1 MRFRKL
7 AMAMVG
13 VMMTALWS
21 PPALAG
27 LSDCQDLYV
36 GRIWVERGVG
46 LKAVVFLANPGDA
59 GGSYWSY
66 FDNWTADEKKSAL
79 AVLEAAKLAGH
90 RVHVTTD
97 DTDGCGIISGGTYVK
112 ALFLATNP

>member
-1 MRFRKL
+1 MRIRIL
-7 AMAMVG
+7 PIAMLTMVL
-13 VMMTALWS
+13 TTFSSS
-21 PPALAG
+21 PAVAG
-27 LSDCQDLYV
+27 LSNCEDLYV

-46 LKAVVFLANPGDA
+46 LKAVVFLANQGDG

-66 FDNWTADEKKSAL
+66 FTNWTEDERKSAL
-79 AVLEAAKLAGH
+79 SMLEAAKLAGH

-97 DTDGCGIISGGTYVK
+97 DADGCGITAGGTYVK